1 MSERVPIFEL
11 PLVCLPGE
19 QVPLH
24 IFEPRYQAMTAH
36 CLSEDLP
43 FGIVLRDDA
52 GARSIGC
59 LARIEEVLE
68 RFEDG
73 RSNIMGLGTEPFRV
87 LDRIESGEWPEAEI
101 ELLGLGDSSDEGP
114 DAEGAR
120 EAFSAIAEKATGD
133 LPDPTDL
140 SRANAYEVAAMIELP
155 VETKQA
161 MLEAD
166 NEAERMTLLANAL
179 KALSQAVER
188 AEQAAKRASSNG
200 SGNSNGSA
208 PHP

>member
-24 IFEPRYQAMTAH
+24 IFEPRYRAMTAH
-36 CLSEDLP
+36 CLDEDLP
-43 FGIVLRDDA
+43 FGIVLRDDD

-73 RSNIMGLGTEPFRV
+73 RCNIMGRGTDPFKV
-87 LDRIESGEWPEAEI
+87 LDRIESGEWPEAEV
-101 ELLGLGDSSDEGP
+101 EVLEADGTGDEGP
-114 DAEGAR
+114 DAEAAR
-120 EAFSAIAEKATGD
+120 NAFSAIAEKATGER
-133 LPDPTDL
+133 PDPGDL
-140 SRANAYEVAAMIELP
+140 SQANAYGIASMIELP

-161 MLEAD
+161 MLERTE
-166 NEAERMTLLANAL
+166 EAERMTLLANAL
-179 KALSQAVER
+179 KALGQAIER
-188 AEQAAKRASSNG
+188 AEEAAGRASSNG
-200 SGNSNGSA
+200 SGSTNGSA